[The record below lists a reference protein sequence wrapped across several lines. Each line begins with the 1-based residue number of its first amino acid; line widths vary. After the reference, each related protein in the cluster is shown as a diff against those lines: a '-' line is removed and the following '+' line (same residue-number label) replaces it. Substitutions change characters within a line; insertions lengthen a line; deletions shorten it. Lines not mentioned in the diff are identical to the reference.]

1 MAKLD
6 LAKQRYGNLLV
17 IAKDDEK
24 SQNSQKVHWLCKCDC
39 GNMTSVATCNLRNG
53 HTKSCGCISKK
64 QSAVNGRKNLRD
76 LANQKFGKLT
86 ALSYD
91 EKLKKWKCKCECG
104 NDCYV
109 PQRELERK
117 KKPTKS
123 CGCLINQEAANSVN
137 LIDGT
142 NVGSI
147 KNHTLSKRNK
157 TGVRGV
163 HFEKSTGMY
172 VASIGFQGKQYTL
185 TKSVNFETCVE
196 ARKKAENRVFGE
208 FLEWYEE
215 YKKEN
220 KL

>member
-6 LAKQRYGNLLV
+6 LTKQRFGNLLV

-39 GNMTSVATCNLRNG
+39 GNLTSVAACNLRNG

-64 QSAVNGRKNLRD
+64 QSAVNGRKTLHD

-86 ALSYD
+86 ALSYN

-117 KKPTKS
+117 KKPQNHVDVWLHRMP
-123 CGCLINQEAANSVN
+123 LIV
-137 LIDGT
+137 
-142 NVGSI
+142 SI
-147 KNHTLSKRNK
+147 
-157 TGVRGV
+157 
-163 HFEKSTGMY
+163 
-172 VASIGFQGKQYTL
+172 
-185 TKSVNFETCVE
+185 
-196 ARKKAENRVFGE
+196 
-208 FLEWYEE
+208 
-215 YKKEN
+215 
-220 KL
+220 